1 MTEPRIES
9 SAESASFTWNGIWR
23 GFRVGQPL
31 GIGTFVYGL
40 AFGLVAR
47 QASISVAEAFLMSAV
62 VYSGSAQLAAVSIIS
77 QSTPW
82 TSANLWLIAFTI
94 MIVNAR
100 YVLYGAAMR
109 PWLASVSPLKSYGS
123 LFILGDGN
131 WVLSMK
137 AHADGE
143 RDAGFVLGSGLAMF
157 IPWLAGTLVG
167 ASVGSLM
174 PNPKALGLDFL
185 LVAFSAAA
193 AVAMSKSRNDVW
205 TVAAAAATALAVQQI
220 VPGGWPI
227 VAAGI
232 VGAIVGYLR
241 WKPVG
246 SSVR

>member
-1 MTEPRIES
+1 MTGRRIEAN
-9 SAESASFTWNGIWR
+9 AETASFTWNGVCR
-23 GFRVGQPL
+23 GFRVAQPL
-31 GIGTFVYGL
+31 GIGAFVYGV

-47 QASISVAEAFLMSAV
+47 QASISVAEALLMSAV
-62 VYSGSAQLAAVSIIS
+62 VYSGSAQLAAVSVMS
-77 QSTPW
+77 QSTSW
-82 TSANLWLIAFTI
+82 TSASLWVIAVTI
-94 MIVNAR
+94 VIVNAR
-100 YVLYGAAMR
+100 YVLYGAALR

-143 RDAGFVLGSGLAMF
+143 RDAGFFLGSGLAMF
-157 IPWLAGTLVG
+157 TPWLAGTLVG
-167 ASVGSLM
+167 ASLGSLV

-205 TVAAAAATALAVQQI
+205 TIAAAAVTALAVQQMA
-220 VPGGWPI
+220 PGGWPI

-232 VGAIVGYLR
+232 VGGIVGYLR
-241 WKPVG
+241 WKPAG
-246 SSVR
+246 STAQ